1 MRREIRIRPQRNIFK
16 EMGIDNI
23 EVTEIVF
30 SERNKKMDLICVVST
45 PEDLKGLDKAY
56 ENLKKKFGSELDID
70 FKIEYMS
77 KEITKENFLEIVER
91 VIDKLK
97 KKNAISKSFLYLY
110 RISIKDKSVDIE
122 LKNEMAV
129 ETLYSSNLD
138 VKIENLLENYG
149 IKGFKVNFVSG
160 DFNSELKSI
169 ENEIEN
175 KIITLSSQENERNN

>member
-77 KEITKENFLEIVER
+77 KEITKE
-91 VIDKLK
+91 
-97 KKNAISKSFLYLY
+97 
-110 RISIKDKSVDIE
+110 
-122 LKNEMAV
+122 
-129 ETLYSSNLD
+129 
-138 VKIENLLENYG
+138 
-149 IKGFKVNFVSG
+149 
-160 DFNSELKSI
+160 
-169 ENEIEN
+169 
-175 KIITLSSQENERNN
+175 